1 MLRIRAVKS
10 LLIEEV
16 GGIVLPRSEAAE
28 TFSGDPAESSA
39 EPAADEPPQY
49 VEELGRASRK
59 ALLIVVLCWAAIL
72 VLLVT
77 HEDRG
82 RFLSFEELETVFTVG
97 ILLVATYSGF
107 RLGQWEKYRAIR
119 RVVNELSEREGN

>member
-1 MLRIRAVKS
+1 
-10 LLIEEV
+10 V
-16 GGIVLPRSEAAE
+16 GGIALPRDAAGDQSPGAEE
-28 TFSGDPAESSA
+28 TPSSGEG
-39 EPAADEPPQY
+39 AAHLLDK
-49 VEELGRASRK
+49 LGQASRK
-59 ALLIVVLCWAAIL
+59 ALFIVLLCWAAIL

-119 RVVNELSEREGN
+119 RVVEELSEREGS